1 MFTVQNQRT
10 QLVKINHVCFVYLA
24 TCPLSVVLKIAHGKR
39 AYSIIQNVFKDKIN
53 EALKVQS
60 RALQYLQVNNPRK
73 NRRRTVFKLV
83 QAVNSDHILKVL
95 ETAN

>member
-1 MFTVQNQRT
+1 M
-10 QLVKINHVCFVYLA
+10 CFVYLA

-53 EALKVQS
+53 EALKVRKDKQS